1 MACQTLISKI
11 NENFDTVN
19 LNQFVEINR
28 NSTGTGLNPRKP
40 FTSIKILNK
49 GTQDEVAYMYVMVNH
64 VDQEINISSVG
75 RHKTLG
81 KKGLGKVL
89 MYIAA
94 CKAMELGYTISFR
107 ALETE
112 NNALTRYYNDL
123 GFVRKAPGSKNYL
136 TKPDVL
142 TAKIN
147 LAARE
152 FFTGGALRKKTARAR
167 AYRKTRK
174 N

>member
-1 MACQTLISKI
+1 MACQALIAKL

-19 LNQFVEINR
+19 LNKFVEINR

-40 FTSIKILNK
+40 FISIQIHNK
-49 GTQDEVAYMYVMVNH
+49 GTTGEAAAYMYVMVNH

-94 CKAMELGYTISFR
+94 CKAIELDYTISFR
-107 ALETE
+107 ALAT
-112 NNALTRYYNDL
+112 NKNALRHYYNDL
-123 GFVRKAPGSKNYL
+123 GFTRKAPDSMNYR
-136 TKPDVL
+136 TDPKIL
-142 TAKIN
+142 TAKMN
-147 LAARE
+147 LAAEE
-152 FFTGGALRKKTARAR
+152 FMAGGSYKKFK
-167 AYRKTRK
+167 RKTRK